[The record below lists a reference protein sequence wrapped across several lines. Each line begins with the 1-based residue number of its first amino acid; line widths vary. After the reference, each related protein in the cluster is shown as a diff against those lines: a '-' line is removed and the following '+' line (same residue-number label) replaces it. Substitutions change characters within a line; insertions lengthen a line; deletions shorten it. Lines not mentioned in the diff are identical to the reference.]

1 MINKLTADLIFR
13 ILAKDDRFHI
23 INELQQIFPFG
34 VLKTDALTAL
44 ELVMGSYGLS
54 GCTYY
59 LIDYKTRFIP
69 DLNYNLFNIY
79 PKISNLPFTDQLK
92 KYPFLLKGDKFIIPY
107 QYTLAENGPSNK
119 LLKIFSD
126 KVEESKLGY
135 KNCIFIEMAPTFGGN
150 NEGFL
155 QYITSTLYHKHNYLT
170 ENEIILPYTK
180 IEGIPDFGAFYVP
193 SLLNQLN
200 KANFGIN
207 GGFLFHLALL
217 RHLPQNQVQQ
227 KFPET
232 VQNCYIGGEAK
243 TAQSGINRIKDQM
256 YKYFISHAFHN
267 LVQITPHYPIVNSG
281 YDYLDIDEEGN
292 VNLNLNHA
300 HLDQKGIDNKKSVL
314 ISIKY
319 IIKGYLLH
327 NFSLSEILKL
337 LESQGK
343 QPDSIH
349 EIHDYYHEL
358 SIKTITEYLYQLLT
372 PQ

>member
-1 MINKLTADLIFR
+1 MINELTADMIFR

-34 VLKTDALTAL
+34 VLKTNALAAL

-54 GCTYY
+54 GHTYY
-59 LIDYKTRFIP
+59 LIDYKTCFIP
-69 DLNYNLFNIY
+69 DLKYNLFNIY

-107 QYTLAENGPSNK
+107 QYSRTENGPSNK

-170 ENEIILPYTK
+170 ENEIVLPYTN

-200 KANFGIN
+200 KANFEID
-207 GGFLFHLALL
+207 GGFLFRLALL
-217 RHLPQNQVQQ
+217 RHLPQTKTQQ
-227 KFPET
+227 KFS
-232 VQNCYIGGEAK
+232 VKDQNCYIGGEAK
-243 TAQSGINRIKDQM
+243 TAQTGPKKIKDQM

-267 LVQITPHYPIVNSG
+267 LVQITPHYPIVKSG
-281 YDYLDIDEEGN
+281 YDYLDFDEDGN
-292 VNLNLNHA
+292 VNLKLNHS
-300 HLDQKGIDNKKSVL
+300 HLDQYGEDTKKSVL
-314 ISIKY
+314 ITIKY

-337 LESQGK
+337 FEIQGK
-343 QPDSIH
+343 QPNSIQ
-349 EIHDYYHEL
+349 EIHDFYHEL
-358 SIKTITEYLYQLLT
+358 SIKTITEYLNQLLT
-372 PQ
+372 N